1 MPYYSPPPSSRPLTM
16 IRSGSGLRLEWM
28 DTYKRFMDMVDIQLD
43 EFCRIYTSLTT
54 NQVFD
59 KLQEAIDQI
68 DDAAYVPLL
77 IKSLDEQYFFS
88 QMNSHA
94 QRKVNSSSLP
104 EKSDSKTDHQTED
117 GNKVGSRSS
126 VSGSISS
133 LTTSA
138 FEGMWFA
145 DIGAVSS
152 QFDNWLAKVG
162 VPWAFR
168 KIVFLVSYNIF

>member
-1 MPYYSPPPSSRPLTM
+1 
-16 IRSGSGLRLEWM
+16 
-28 DTYKRFMDMVDIQLD
+28 MDMVDVQLD
-43 EFCRIYTSLTT
+43 DFCRIYTSFTT

-59 KLQEAIDQI
+59 RLQEAIGQI

-88 QMNSHA
+88 QMSSHA
-94 QRKVNSSSLP
+94 QRKVNSRSLP
-104 EKSDSKTDHQTED
+104 DMADSKTED
-117 GNKVGSRSS
+117 GNKAGSS
-126 VSGSISS
+126 VSASISS